1 MMMIHPGSRT
11 PVKISA
17 ALRMLMIPVLCLA
30 MAGGGHGQEAEEKP
44 VDAELQKRRQALSSW
59 VFEPLE
65 LDGSSFRLHM
75 DRHNSSFVLSLRRSN
90 IEYYSSWG
98 RKGFCSLRL
107 SDGSLVPVDKVE
119 DLTANSERIRFRAA
133 SSMGKIPA
141 VWIEWR
147 NIKGRNILSLVFDIP
162 EESRK
167 QVAGIRL
174 LERALWVSDS
184 DAGEVLVP
192 RGGGELYR
200 AANPAPLELKLED
213 FQASAGLAPE
223 SRYSLPVLGLNR
235 LGGALAL
242 CWKEP
247 GALITIQ
254 REAVDGDAFPGK
266 RGIFTSVD
274 FSGARAELLFLVP
287 TEINME
293 ILETSRVYSGW
304 FNGREKVPSLRY
316 KTSKEDSLRSFI
328 AAAMWRPSMTAESG
342 APLAGREARHS
353 FSQLDA
359 VSRHW
364 KEVLGIE
371 HAAIIAGDWLA
382 TGNGEGGDL
391 SEWSAADECGGNEA
405 LALAAGQIR
414 ARGHLFGLSL
424 ELEQLYRAPVESAYK
439 RETSWQAALGT
450 ARSKESLH
458 NLKSI
463 FDPQLLVIQEAS
475 TASSATKDW
484 AKLLE
489 SRTALLQDADKIF
502 GLAGISPA
510 LPGDFRI
517 AALGA
522 GALHSKLAAPA
533 SKNLFPLL
541 PASFGHNA
549 RLSGSPGQALG
560 PADAAGFLSYL
571 LYGQAPAYQ
580 LPPGLYFK
588 KPAAPSPPLQEK
600 PAAIF
605 AREGGWSRGRKLT
618 PHDIFIKNTYEVAA
632 WLAPLC
638 ARNRLT
644 SHRFLSPDGSV
655 QESFFSADLRVVVN
669 FGKKPWRDE
678 LAKVVLPPYGFYVR
692 HPFFLA
698 FCALEADGL
707 VYEQPAF
714 FTVRSL
720 EGKMYLR
727 AEQVRIY
734 QGMEPDRISLG
745 GRVFK
750 VNGELKTKIW

>member
-1 MMMIHPGSRT
+1 MTMIHPSSRT
-11 PVKISA
+11 PVKMPA
-17 ALRMLMIPVLCLA
+17 ALRMLIIPALCIA
-30 MAGGGHGQEAEEKP
+30 VAGRGHGQDDAEKQ
-44 VDAELQKRRQALSSW
+44 VDAEIQKRRQALSSW

-75 DRHNSSFVLSLRRSN
+75 DRHNSSFVLSIRRSN

-133 SSMGKIPA
+133 SSIGEIPA

-147 NIKGRNILSLVFDIP
+147 NIKGRSILSLVFDIP
-162 EESRK
+162 EESRE

-174 LERALWVSDS
+174 LDRALWVSDS

-192 RGGGELYR
+192 RGVGELYS
-200 AANPAPLELKLED
+200 AATEAPLELKLD
-213 FQASAGLAPE
+213 RFQGPATAVPE
-223 SRYSLPVLGLNR
+223 TSYSLPVLGLTR
-235 LGGALAL
+235 LGGPLAV
-242 CWKEP
+242 CWKDP
-247 GALITIQ
+247 GGVITIE
-254 REAVDGDAFPGK
+254 REAVDGNTFPGK

-274 FSGARAELLFLVP
+274 FSSNSAELLFLVP

-293 ILETSRVYSGW
+293 ILETARVYGGW
-304 FNGREKVPSLRY
+304 VNSRKKIPSLRY
-316 KTSKEDSLRSFI
+316 KTSKEESLRPFI
-328 AAAMWRPSMTAESG
+328 GAAMWSPSMTAEAS
-342 APLAGREARHS
+342 APLAGRKVQYD
-353 FSQLDA
+353 FKQLA
-359 VSRHW
+359 AISEHW
-364 KEVLGIE
+364 KKVLGIE
-371 HAAIIAGDWLA
+371 RAAIIAGDWLA
-382 TGNGEGGDL
+382 TGNGTGDL
-391 SEWSAADECGGNEA
+391 SEWSAAQECGGNEA

-414 ARGHLFGLSL
+414 SRGHLFGLSID
-424 ELEQLYRAPVESAYK
+424 LEQLYKAPVENTFN
-439 RETSWQAALGT
+439 RETSWKAALGT
-450 ARSKESLH
+450 ARAKESLH
-458 NLKSI
+458 NLKSL

-475 TASSATKDW
+475 TANSATKDW
-484 AKLLE
+484 AQLLE
-489 SRTALLQDADKIF
+489 NRAALLQDVDTIF
-502 GLAGISPA
+502 GLAGITPA
-510 LPGDFRI
+510 LPDDFRI
-517 AALGA
+517 ASLGA
-522 GALHSKLAAPA
+522 TALHSKLAAPA
-533 SKNLFPLL
+533 SANLFPLL
-541 PASFGHNA
+541 PATFGHNA
-549 RLSGSPGQALG
+549 RLSGSHNQALG

-571 LYGQAPAYQ
+571 LYGQAPVYQ
-580 LPPGLYFK
+580 LPPGLYF
-588 KPAAPSPPLQEK
+588 EK
-600 PAAIF
+600 PAKTPSPESEQNPASLF
-605 AREGGWSRGRKLT
+605 AREGGWSQGRMLT
-618 PHDIFIKNTYEVAA
+618 PHDIFIKNTYEVAT

-644 SHRFLSPDGSV
+644 SHRFLTPDGAV

-678 LAKVVLPPYGFYVR
+678 LAKVLLPPYGFYIH

-707 VYEQPAF
+707 AYDRPAF

-734 QGMEPDRISLG
+734 QGMEPGRISLG